1 MMLVNSYVDDIKW
14 SLRGAYKKD
23 KAPIWKDLENRLSA
37 SRSSKSEINITRL
50 SKITKDGDVIA
61 VPGKILGSGNLSHAL
76 TVFSFSISETA
87 IKKIMQAGGKVITIN
102 ELINKYPNGTGVK
115 IIG

>member
-1 MMLVNSYVDDIKW
+1 MTLVNSYRDDLKW

-23 KAPIWKDLENRLSA
+23 RTPLWKDLENRLSA
-37 SRSSKSEINITRL
+37 SRSNQSEVNITRL
-50 SKITKDGDVIA
+50 SEITKDGDIIV
-61 VPGKILGSGNLSHAL
+61 VPGKILGSGNISHAL
-76 TVFSFSISETA
+76 NVFSFSISEIA

-102 ELINKYPNGTGVK
+102 ELINEHPNGTGVK